1 MMSWSM
7 RSDVSLISPIAGTRS
22 APDNRVGLIVVDFAT
37 ATARRV
43 LDGARGLQIEP
54 GVKVVAHGAE
64 VWPGKPLQ
72 IGINGIALS
81 PNADTLYWTVTTGT
95 HAHALPTAILR
106 EASATHAQIADRIED
121 LGSVG
126 GNTDGLVT
134 DSAGNLYI
142 TDVTHN
148 GIVKYDPKNQVD
160 DIGGLQYAGSL
171 ARYASHP
178 ARRGSGLYLKQT
190 Q

>member
-1 MMSWSM
+1 M
-7 RSDVSLISPIAGTRS
+7 RSDVSLISPI
-22 APDNRVGLIVVDFAT
+22 
-37 ATARRV
+37 
-43 LDGARGLQIEP
+43 
-54 GVKVVAHGAE
+54 AE

-106 EASATHAQIADRIED
+106 EASATHPQIADRIED

-148 GIVKYDPKNQVD
+148 GIVKYDPQTRSMTLV
-160 DIGGLQYAGSL
+160 
-171 ARYASHP
+171 AS
-178 ARRGSGLYLKQT
+178 ST
-190 Q
+190 

>member
-1 MMSWSM
+1 VADRKASFLNDVVVDEK
-7 RSDVSLISPIAGTRS
+7 RRVAYISDSGTRS

-121 LGSVG
+121 LGSVE
-126 GNTDGLVT
+126 VT
-134 DSAGNLYI
+134 PTALSRIALAISTSLMSPI
-142 TDVTHN
+142 TASSNMT
-148 GIVKYDPKNQVD
+148 PKP
-160 DIGGLQYAGSL
+160 G
-171 ARYASHP
+171 R
-178 ARRGSGLYLKQT
+178 
-190 Q
+190 

>member
-1 MMSWSM
+1 MGWQTARQASRMMSWSM
-7 RSDVSLISPIAGTRS
+7 RSDVSLISPI
-22 APDNRVGLIVVDFAT
+22 
-37 ATARRV
+37 
-43 LDGARGLQIEP
+43 
-54 GVKVVAHGAE
+54 AE

-106 EASATHAQIADRIED
+106 EASATHPQIADRIED

-148 GIVKYDPKNQVD
+148 GIVKYDPQTRSMTLVASSTQVHWPD
-160 DIGGLQYAGSL
+160 T
-171 ARYASHP
+171 P
-178 ARRGSGLYLKQT
+178 AIRPDGDLVFTSSGLNDHFAGVINAGQERYDLWRMPLHRQSENK
-190 Q
+190 